1 MINISAEV
9 DKLLQLS
16 NYHHYLPALNS
27 QLQSLSSQHKKNL
40 FILYHH
46 ICDETYIL
54 KYNLIT
60 TFSTYIL
67 KYKLI
72 DIYFFRF

>member
-40 FILYHH
+40 FILYNHQH

-54 KYNLIT
+54 KYNLIS
-60 TFSTYIL
+60 TFSDFEVRQL
-67 KYKLI
+67 LSK
-72 DIYFFRF
+72 